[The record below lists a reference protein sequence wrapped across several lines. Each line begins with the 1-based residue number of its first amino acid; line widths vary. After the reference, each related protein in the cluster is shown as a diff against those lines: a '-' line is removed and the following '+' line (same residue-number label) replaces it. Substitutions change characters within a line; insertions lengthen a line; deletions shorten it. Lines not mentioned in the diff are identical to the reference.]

1 MFSGLGVQRLRG
13 YLNAEGRT
21 MFNDSEE
28 PEMIVNVTAQ
38 GNGMALEA
46 DGDMDDDFGNESEMM
61 RED

>member
-1 MFSGLGVQRLRG
+1 
-13 YLNAEGRT
+13 

-38 GNGMALEA
+38 ANGMALEA

-61 RED
+61 RDD